1 MLALD
6 HPGLKGRPWVHV
18 GQAGPI
24 LGPSW
29 AYRGANV
36 GPMLAYVGSMLALCW
51 PMLAISWP
59 MLALS
64 WPYVGPMLA
73 YVGPML
79 ARLGA
84 YVEAMLAICETI
96 SVERPPR
103 CQFFLPGSV
112 RGTKNHVKTTVLH
125 FRQQKKCLSKHA
137 KHCTERCFCYLTRTK
152 HRKIRW
158 LQSVRLSPMLKNG
171 AGLRPAAYGA

>member
-152 HRKIRW
+152 HRKIR
-158 LQSVRLSPMLKNG
+158 
-171 AGLRPAAYGA
+171 